1 MGKPLAKEFT
11 DRIYQPGNPGGP
23 GRPKGS
29 RSKLQEAVIRA
40 LYENFAINGADAI
53 EKVRLRKPE
62 VYLMACVSLLPK
74 QAQKVES
81 PFVDV
86 SDAEIEA
93 LEQHLSVVRAKMVNQ
108 IEATAEPASRVAD
121 EAPEANGQG
130 IRENGAHLA
139 PDHPT
144 APREYPVSLSAEQP
158 VLPLDVP
165 DTDAA

>member
-1 MGKPLAKEFT
+1 MGKTLPREFT
-11 DRIYQPGNPGGP
+11 ERIFQPGSPGGP

-81 PFVDV
+81 PFTDI
-86 SDAEIEA
+86 SDGELEA
-93 LEQHLSVVRAKMVNQ
+93 LEQHLAAVRAKMVRD
-108 IEATAEPASRVAD
+108 IDGTA
-121 EAPEANGQG
+121 N
-130 IRENGAHLA
+130 
-139 PDHPT
+139 T
-144 APREYPVSLSAEQP
+144 APAAPIINMDAQETLDLGTDDRGSLSPERNVDA
-158 VLPLDVP
+158 VD
-165 DTDAA
+165 DAA